1 MRIPRPSPPTTFVG
15 ANVVLP
21 HGVVRGDIAVDE
33 GRIMA
38 IGDVPHRGEV
48 IDVTGLM
55 ILPGG
60 VDTHVHLMD
69 PGATDRE
76 DFPTGTRAAASRGVT
91 TIVEHTHG
99 HQIRR
104 RVDLEAK
111 RWHLAGRSNVDWG
124 LAAHVRPETI
134 DQIGDLWS
142 AGVTFFKIFT
152 CTTHG
157 VPALD
162 AAHLQQAFAAIAT
175 VNGRCLVHCED
186 ESLTA
191 LAEKALKADH
201 RTDPGLL
208 IEWRNRPAEQ
218 VAIASMAIL
227 ARATGV
233 RATVAHVSHI
243 GALEV
248 IDWARSNGAAIA
260 AEACPQYL
268 ALGEEEVI
276 EQGALRKFTPP
287 ARLRGESDR
296 DEMWEAVRSGRFS
309 HFSSD
314 HAPSTLAQKGLG
326 GIWEAPFGL
335 PGLDTTY
342 PFLIDAAISGR
353 IDWVDVARLY
363 SLAPAL
369 AYGLAPAKGSLA
381 VGADADLVLVDP
393 DGSWQ
398 VSNAEIVSKAGWS
411 PFAGRTFR
419 GRVIATYLRGEEI
432 ARDGA
437 AHDQRG
443 GSFLAG
449 PGDPTRQQGIR

>member
-1 MRIPRPSPPTTFVG
+1 VLTPRPSLPKTFVG
-15 ANVVLP
+15 ATVVLP
-21 HGVVRGDIAVDE
+21 NGVMRADIAVGD
-33 GRIMA
+33 GRVTA
-38 IGDVPHRGEV
+38 IGDVPRRGDV

-55 ILPGG
+55 VLPGG

-69 PGATDRE
+69 PGPTERE
-76 DFPTGTRAAASRGVT
+76 DFPTGTRAAAVGGVT

-99 HQIRR
+99 HQIQRR
-104 RVDLEAK
+104 ADLEAK
-111 RWHLAGRSNVDWG
+111 RSHLAGRSNVDWG

-134 DQIGDLWS
+134 DQIGDLWA

-162 AAHLQQAFAAIAT
+162 AGHLRQAFAAIAT
-175 VNGRCLVHCED
+175 VNASCLVHCED
-186 ESLTA
+186 ESLTV
-191 LAEKALKADH
+191 LAEHALKADH
-201 RTDPGLL
+201 RMDPGLL

-218 VAIASMAIL
+218 VAIASTAIL

-248 IDWARSNGAAIA
+248 IDWARSCGAAVA
-260 AEACPQYL
+260 AEACPQYFT
-268 ALGEEEVI
+268 LGEDEVI
-276 EQGALRKFTPP
+276 EEGTLRKFTPP
-287 ARLRGESDR
+287 ARIRGEPDR
-296 DEMWEAVRSGRFS
+296 DEMWGAVRSGRFS

-314 HAPSTLAQKGLG
+314 HAPSTLAQKRFG

-353 IDWVDVARLY
+353 IDWVDLARMY

-369 AYGLAPAKGSLA
+369 VYGLAPAKGALA

-393 DGSWQ
+393 EGSWR
-398 VSNAEIVSKAGWS
+398 VSDAEIVSKAGWS
-411 PFAGRTFR
+411 PFSGRTFR

-432 ARDGA
+432 ARQGTS
-437 AHDQRG
+437 HDQRG
-443 GSFLAG
+443 GVFIAG
-449 PGDPTRQQGIR
+449 PGATT